1 MSKEKAN
8 TKTLGMVP
16 KDTKFRWNRNI
27 KRQEYEDFYN
37 IKYFNLFMAEWRIK
51 ADEETLPTR
60 ARYYRLKQL
69 FTKGTVAV

>member
-60 ARYYRLKQL
+60 ARYYRLREFYK
-69 FTKGTVAV
+69 KGTVAV

>member
-8 TKTLGMVP
+8 TKTLGMAP

-60 ARYYRLKQL
+60 ARYYRLRQL
-69 FTKGTVAV
+69 YTKGTVAV

>member
-60 ARYYRLKQL
+60 ARYYRLRQL
-69 FTKGTVAV
+69 FTKGTIAV

>member
-37 IKYFNLFMAEWRIK
+37 IKYFNLFMAE
-51 ADEETLPTR
+51 
-60 ARYYRLKQL
+60 
-69 FTKGTVAV
+69 

>member
-1 MSKEKAN
+1 MSNQKAN

-60 ARYYRLKQL
+60 ARYYRLRQL

>member
-60 ARYYRLKQL
+60 ARYYRLRQL

>member
-16 KDTKFRWNRNI
+16 KDTKFRWNMNI

-51 ADEETLPTR
+51 ADEETLPSR
-60 ARYYRLKQL
+60 ARYYRMRQ
-69 FTKGTVAV
+69 FYTKGTVAV

>member
-1 MSKEKAN
+1 MSNQKAN

-16 KDTKFRWNRNI
+16 KDTKFRWNMNI

-51 ADEETLPTR
+51 ADEEILPTR
-60 ARYYRLKQL
+60 ARYYRLRQ
-69 FTKGTVAV
+69 FYTKGTVAV

>member
-60 ARYYRLKQL
+60 ARYYRMRQL